1 MADESQ
7 RLEPSREVSGPGAFR
22 AAAVLLGLGPE
33 VALEIFKLLDEATV
47 RRIALGAKELRRSP
61 AAVPGALEVFVKAMG
76 TTEADAVAADGALRD
91 IAERALGVDVAR
103 RAFDGVIPPPPPDDA
118 LGPIANADPE
128 ALALVLS
135 REQPQTAALVLGTLD
150 AGRATAVMKAIPEAQ
165 KPHILRR
172 LATLDMVAPE
182 VLREVAMALSSDL
195 AASLSVGAKRVDGKG
210 AAVALLRRCPAS
222 QQSEV
227 MTEIEKEDPDLAAE
241 LRTKLFTFEDL
252 ANLSDR
258 DVQTMIR
265 EVDMNQL
272 GIALKGATEAV
283 KDKILKNM
291 SGRAAQMLADDIA
304 AMGPVK
310 LSSVEGAQAEL
321 VKVAFSLAEQGRI
334 TIVGPADKML

>member
-1 MADESQ
+1 
-7 RLEPSREVSGPGAFR
+7 
-22 AAAVLLGLGPE
+22 
-33 VALEIFKLLDEATV
+33 
-47 RRIALGAKELRRSP
+47 
-61 AAVPGALEVFVKAMG
+61 
-76 TTEADAVAADGALRD
+76 
-91 IAERALGVDVAR
+91 
-103 RAFDGVIPPPPPDDA
+103 
-118 LGPIANADPE
+118 
-128 ALALVLS
+128 
-135 REQPQTAALVLGTLD
+135 
-150 AGRATAVMKAIPEAQ
+150 
-165 KPHILRR
+165 LRR

-195 AASLSVGAKRVDGKG
+195 AASVSVGAKRVDGKG
-210 AAVALLRRCPAS
+210 AAVALLRRCAAS

-291 SGRAAQMLADDIA
+291 SGRAAQMLADDIG

-310 LSSVEGAQAEL
+310 LSAVEGAQAEL